1 MISPGARNTN
11 NDDRWEIRDQ
21 FPGTGIFV
29 RAQVPPDNRW
39 TSVDIE
45 VLDLPSLMTWLRSR
59 GGDNKWA
66 ENTVALLLG
75 HSLEQGGPVQITK
88 EGANG

>member
-1 MISPGARNTN
+1 MTVDPL
-11 NDDRWEIRDQ
+11 RWEHREK

-66 ENTVALLLG
+66 ESTVALLLG
-75 HSLEQGGPVQITK
+75 HKHE
-88 EGANG
+88 EGANE